1 VNNLS
6 TVSDTKRKFYSQH
19 TRPINSI
26 YRRVVEELMV
36 EMHLL
41 STNVD
46 FAYDPIYALG
56 VVNSFDRF
64 MASYRPTE
72 DKQSIF
78 NALCG
83 SIAGSAEKYRQDAA
97 QVEEV
102 ARSLQGKDIIAWL
115 SQPTAEGMGSSLANT
130 LSAIAGNSKF
140 KYSRLFA
147 IGLFTIIET
156 AAPDLLKDEKQREQA
171 VQKIGEALH
180 LPTEKVKKDLEAYR
194 SNLDK
199 LAQMEAVMA
208 DALEADRK
216 KREQRAQEKAA
227 TSDS

>member
-1 VNNLS
+1 MNNLS
-6 TVSDTKRKFYSQH
+6 TVSDTKRNFYSHH

-41 STNVD
+41 STNID

-64 MASYRPTE
+64 MASYRPAE
-72 DKQSIF
+72 DKESIF
-78 NALCG
+78 NALCQAIG
-83 SIAGSAEKYRQDAA
+83 STSDRYRQDATQVQEIA
-97 QVEEV
+97 Q
-102 ARSLQGKDIIAWL
+102 SLQGKDIVACL
-115 SQPTAEGMGSSLANT
+115 SQPTAEGVDPRLANT
-130 LSAIAGNSKF
+130 LTAIAGNSKF

-147 IGLFTIIET
+147 IGLFTILEVAT
-156 AAPDLLKDEKQREQA
+156 PDLLKDEKKREA
-171 VQKIGEALH
+171 AIEKIGESLH
-180 LPTEKVKKDLEAYR
+180 LPIDKMKKDLEAYR

-208 DALEADRK
+208 DAIEADRK
-216 KREQRAQEKAA
+216 KREQRAQEKA
-227 TSDS
+227 SNQG